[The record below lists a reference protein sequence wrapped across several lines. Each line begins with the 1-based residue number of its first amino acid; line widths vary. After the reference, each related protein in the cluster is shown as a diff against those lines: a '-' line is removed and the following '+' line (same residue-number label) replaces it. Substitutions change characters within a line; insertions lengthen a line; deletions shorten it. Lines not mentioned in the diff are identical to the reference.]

1 MTKHV
6 LEELLE
12 TKGTAVVTTWR
23 KSGGMGHSSSF
34 SSTLSASDIPETRQ
48 VLNEREF
55 PSLTPVFTTVGMSG
69 TKFLLSTSLS
79 SLGNKC
85 MIQRKWL
92 RHTQNELNSFL
103 PAFLFPTSYLL
114 SHSLDCLGR
123 QVLKATFW
131 DTAITFQSGVHSKD
145 KSPSKL
151 KTDWWVAI

>member
-1 MTKHV
+1 MEYDQTRARRTARNKGDCSRDH
-6 LEELLE
+6 LKKERWNGTQQLLQFNSVSI
-12 TKGTAVVTTWR
+12 GHPWNTAGSQRTWV
-23 KSGGMGHSSSF
+23 
-34 SSTLSASDIPETRQ
+34 P
-48 VLNEREF
+48 F
-55 PSLTPVFTTVGMSG
+55 PDPSVGMSG